1 MDKNIMT
8 IGDMEDI
15 SANVI
20 VGNYV
25 TELHKVLN
33 SCSLSKKE
41 RNKEIC
47 RIAREIYHFGY
58 TKGCM
63 DSGKDEQSF

>member
-1 MDKNIMT
+1 M
-8 IGDMEDI
+8 GDI

-25 TELHKVLN
+25 TELHRVLN
-33 SCSLSKKE
+33 SCSLNKKE

-47 RIAREIYHFGY
+47 RIAREIYHAGY
-58 TKGCM
+58 SKGYM
-63 DSGKDEQSF
+63 DSGKDEQGF

>member
-1 MDKNIMT
+1 
-8 IGDMEDI
+8 MEEI

-25 TELHKVLN
+25 TELHRVLN

-47 RIAREIYHFGY
+47 RIAREIYHAGY
-58 TKGCM
+58 SKGYM
-63 DSGKDEQSF
+63 DSGRDEQGF

>member
-1 MDKNIMT
+1 
-8 IGDMEDI
+8 MEDI

-25 TELHKVLN
+25 TELHRVLN

-47 RIAREIYHFGY
+47 RIAREIYHEGY
-58 TKGCM
+58 SKGYM
-63 DSGKDEQSF
+63 DSGKNKQGF